1 MDEYYNKI
9 VETIKILSELE
20 NNKIIM
26 CDNIFIG
33 FKEIS
38 FLFNF
43 NSSKFRIIINFNE
56 IDNKCKILFYRS
68 ISKIRIDESNE
79 LQSIEE
85 YLYNN
90 YTFLSMSNKHSSKFK
105 TFSFLFIYL
114 LNEIFKINNI
124 NKTNK
129 CNIMC
134 ITDQIRFYF
143 IDFMVILSTDEIKTI
158 YKNCV
163 ESMKFEYASFDNKA
177 YEYINNKL
185 QEMIKDV

>member
-20 NNKIIM
+20 NNKIIT

-43 NSSKFRIIINFNE
+43 NSSKFRIIISFNE
-56 IDNKCKILFYRS
+56 RNNKCKIFFYRS
-68 ISKIRIDESNE
+68 TSKIRIDESNE
-79 LQSIEE
+79 LQSIKE
-85 YLYNN
+85 YLHNN
-90 YTFLSMSNKHSSKFK
+90 YTFCISNKHNSKFK

-134 ITDQIRFYF
+134 INDQIRFYF

-163 ESMKFEYASFDNKA
+163 ESKKFKYTSFDNKA